1 MLKGIHLGRQP
12 LPSIEPDDYRIL
24 QLLRRKQYEEA
35 FAALRTAYKCK
46 LHQLCVI
53 LLRDRAL
60 AEDVLQESLLRIYQA
75 LDRYDGRAS
84 LYTWMYAITRNQCC
98 SALAR
103 RRRDPLSL
111 AEADRESTP
120 EHAGANDPNPQET
133 AIRQEDVDQ
142 VRDLVERLPELYRQ
156 VVLPFYWGDR
166 SVSEVAKLLSLP
178 EGTVKTRL
186 HRARAILEDRLRRR
200 GLDDGD
206 LGRNTGQ

>member
-103 RRRDPLSL
+103 RRRDPLCL
-111 AEADRESTP
+111 AQADRESTQNTP
-120 EHAGANDPNPQET
+120 A
-133 AIRQEDVDQ
+133 RV
-142 VRDLVERLPELYRQ
+142 
-156 VVLPFYWGDR
+156 
-166 SVSEVAKLLSLP
+166 
-178 EGTVKTRL
+178 TRI
-186 HRARAILEDRLRRR
+186 HKRRR
-200 GLDDGD
+200 SDRKMSIRCATSSSDCPSSIGKSFCLF
-206 LGRNTGQ
+206 TGETNR